1 MQLRLTATEKDAY
14 RRAAESVGK
23 PLSEWI
29 RECLDKAAKKVPKR
43 D

>member
-1 MQLRLTATEKDAY
+1 MQLRLTAAEKDAY

-29 RECLDKAAKKVPKR
+29 RECLDKAAKKVSKR